1 MSNVIVSPSILSAD
15 FANLERDVHMVEDAG
30 ADWIHVDVM
39 DGHFVPNITIGAPVV
54 KALKRISG
62 IPLDVHL
69 MIDNP
74 MKYIEDFADAGADI
88 LTFHYEAVKEEEIMP
103 LIDKIKSLGVK
114 AGIAVKPKTIPSDID
129 KYLPFVDLVLVMTV
143 EPGFGAQK
151 LLPETL
157 QHVHTVRQMI
167 RNAGAQIDLEV
178 DGGIKAENIALAA
191 KAGANVFVAGSAVF
205 CAADKAAALQ
215 QLRAAAMQGAAQAE

>member
-1 MSNVIVSPSILSAD
+1 MSIILSPSILSAD
-15 FANLERDVHMVEDAG
+15 FSKLGEEIQAVKRGG
-30 ADWIHVDVM
+30 AQYLHIDVM
-39 DGHFVPNITIGAPVV
+39 DGHFVPNISYGQPVI
-54 KALKRISG
+54 KALRPHSK
-62 IPLDVHL
+62 LCFDVHL
-69 MIDNP
+69 MIQDP
-74 MKYIEDFADAGADI
+74 LRYIDDFCACGADI
-88 LTFHYEAVKEEEIMP
+88 ITFHLESTDEPQAVLRAIHANHK
-103 LIDKIKSLGVK
+103 K
-114 AGIAVKPKTIPSDID
+114 AGVAIKPSTSPTALAP
-129 KYLPFVDLVLVMTV
+129 YLSACDMILVMTV

-205 CAADKAAALQ
+205 GAADKAAALQ
-215 QLRAAAMQGAAQAE
+215 RLRTAAMQGAAQAE

>member
-1 MSNVIVSPSILSAD
+1 MSIILSPSILSAD
-15 FANLERDVHMVEDAG
+15 FSKLGEEIQAVERGG
-30 ADWIHVDVM
+30 AQYLHIDVM
-39 DGHFVPNITIGAPVV
+39 DGHFVPNISYGQPVI
-54 KALKRISG
+54 KALRPQSK
-62 IPLDVHL
+62 LCFDVHL
-69 MIDNP
+69 MIQDP
-74 MKYIEDFADAGADI
+74 LRYIDDFCACGADI
-88 LTFHYEAVKEEEIMP
+88 ITFHLESTDEPQAVLRAIHANHK
-103 LIDKIKSLGVK
+103 K
-114 AGIAVKPKTIPSDID
+114 AGVAIKPSTSPTALAP
-129 KYLPFVDLVLVMTV
+129 YLSACDMILVMTV

-215 QLRAAAMQGAAQAE
+215 QLRTAAMQGAAQAE